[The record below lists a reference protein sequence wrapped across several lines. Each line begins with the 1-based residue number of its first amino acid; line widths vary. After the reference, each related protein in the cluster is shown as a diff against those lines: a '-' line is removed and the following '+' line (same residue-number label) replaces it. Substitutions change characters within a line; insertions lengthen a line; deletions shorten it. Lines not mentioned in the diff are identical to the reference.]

1 MCVLGHPT
9 FITQIKSKTMSNPL
23 ERSAELKQAL
33 LDFVFDAEGDV
44 AVALESFTK
53 AQLEKWSKSP
63 FQGQSQSAMA
73 MDMFLSE
80 GKVGNQT
87 PIDCFMDEHAELT
100 ESDRQLLRGWHR
112 SFNGLF
118 EVIQS
123 SSAGYELMNWLTTK
137 HYQVLPNGLQ
147 EEAKLSRLKPGEILL
162 TRISPL
168 SEKEWIFS
176 GPMELL
182 GMLGKPKLA
191 VAIGNFKDKYKQ
203 HLYGD
208 APELLE
214 EAWQSVEKYHQEFTD
229 FFGSSEITLP
239 GHEFEKKFKEFQDI
253 ITEKQLAQAGIDGS
267 KSLKELAE
275 ESGLSSEEMEEMTE
289 DMGGESLAAKQLF
302 NSSKSIRMIMPK
314 VELPKPLQRAE
325 HLTAILHPRWGASF
339 LDDYQLLGDRLQASN
354 DTETEQLDKQV
365 KRYLEDATINPYIW
379 QNLAKAHP
387 EPLESSLARVLQK
400 PDFNIQKDLQPTL
413 ETYGKPAE
421 PELPEIASVP
431 LHLNDLFQEALAEVN
446 QTKKSKSKTKQKAKT
461 GFGVR

>member
-1 MCVLGHPT
+1 
-9 FITQIKSKTMSNPL
+9 MSTPL

-63 FQGQSQSAMA
+63 FQGQSQSTMA
-73 MDMFLSE
+73 MDMFITE
-80 GKVGNQT
+80 GNVGNKT
-87 PIDCFMDEHAELT
+87 PIDCFMDEYAELT
-100 ESDRQLLRGWHR
+100 ESDRQLLTTWHR

-118 EVIQS
+118 QVMERS
-123 SSAGYELMNWLTTK
+123 STGYELMNWLTTK
-137 HYQVLPNGLQ
+137 RYQVLPNGLQ
-147 EEAKLSRLKPGEILL
+147 EEAKLSRLKPGEILV

-168 SEKEWIFS
+168 SETEWIFS

-191 VAIGNFKDKYKQ
+191 VAIGNFKDKYRQ

-214 EAWQSVEKYHQEFTD
+214 EAWQSVEKYHQEFAD
-229 FFGSSEITLP
+229 FFGSSEVTLP
-239 GHEFEKKFKEFQDI
+239 GYEFEKKFKEFQEI
-253 ITEKQLAQAGIDGS
+253 LTKKQLEQAGIDGS

-275 ESGLSSEEMEEMTE
+275 ESGLSPEEMEEMTG
-289 DMGGESLAAKQLF
+289 DLGEAQAANQLL
-302 NSSKSIRMIMPK
+302 NSGKSIRMIMPK

-325 HLTAILHPRWGASF
+325 HLTAMLHPRWGASF
-339 LDDYQLLGDRLQASN
+339 LEDYQLLRDRLSQDS
-354 DTETEQLDKQV
+354 DTETEGLDKQI
-365 KRYLEDATINPYIW
+365 KKYLEDATINPYIW
-379 QNLAKAHP
+379 QNLAKDYP
-387 EPLESSLARVLQK
+387 KSLENALRRVLQK
-400 PDFNIQKDLQPTL
+400 PDFDIQKDLQTTL
-413 ETYGKPAE
+413 ESYGKPAE

-446 QTKKSKSKTKQKAKT
+446 RDKNKGKSKAKQKAKT